1 MKKLLLALLI
11 FTLTIGE
18 EKLFYNSESVI
29 LYDINSNG
37 VNVLKEKK
45 INIEELGNLSMILS
59 KKNIKNAEE
68 QGASIQ
74 YIYYNKSENS
84 YNIYYRIQYIDS
96 KANDLVFPKST
107 VFVGE
112 YNEDFKLIN
121 IEVTPVYFLE
131 GEKLTIEN
139 FSILLNRM
147 TLFANLQK
155 NSLKYSKLYLPVHE
169 SKNSKIYLAINED
182 NRTTLNFESGKKI
195 MERNECTFFPNLIDK
210 KNEFIIGTATN
221 DDIKEK
227 KILYK
232 LDLKNEETKKIKAF
246 DTNNIFPITLINNDN
261 VLVYSYLNR
270 ENKDFGYNGRKI
282 FLLNLENKK
291 ESEMKL
297 SKDLFEKFY
306 YSYEIQGVSEE
317 QIEKFKQTK

>member
-1 MKKLLLALLI
+1 MKKLLLVLLI

-37 VNVLKEKK
+37 INVLKEKK

-74 YIYYNKSENS
+74 YIYYNKSENR

-96 KANDLVFPKST
+96 KANDLVFPEST
-107 VFVGE
+107 VFMGE
-112 YNEDFKLIN
+112 YNEDFKLMN
-121 IEVTPVYFLE
+121 IEVIPIYFLE

-139 FSILLNRM
+139 FSISLNRM
-147 TLFANLQK
+147 PLFANLQK
-155 NSLKYSKLYLPVHE
+155 NSLKYSKLYLPVYK
-169 SKNSKIYLAINED
+169 SKNSEIYLAINED
-182 NRTTLNFESGKKI
+182 KSTILNFESGEKI
-195 MERNECTFFPNLIDK
+195 MEKNEHIFFPNLIDK
-210 KNEFIIGTATN
+210 KNEFIIGTVTTDN
-221 DDIKEK
+221 IKEK

-232 LDLKNEETKKIKAF
+232 FNLKNGEIKKIKTF
-246 DTNNIFPITLINNDN
+246 DTNNIFPITLINDDN
-261 VLVYSYLNR
+261 VLIYSYLNE
-270 ENKDFGYNGRKI
+270 ENKDFGYKGRKI

-297 SKDLFEKFY
+297 SKDLFDKFY

-317 QIEKFKQTK
+317 QIEKFKQIK